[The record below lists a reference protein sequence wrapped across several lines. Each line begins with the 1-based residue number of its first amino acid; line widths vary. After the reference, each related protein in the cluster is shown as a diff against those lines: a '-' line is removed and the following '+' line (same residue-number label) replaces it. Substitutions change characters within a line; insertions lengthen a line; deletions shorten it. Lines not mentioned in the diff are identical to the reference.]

1 MDKSIE
7 KLENDLFTMN
17 EIFRKYVQLSLTYEQ
32 QISNAD
38 ISEEQRQVL
47 LTKLSR
53 ENEKVQKAKLQIE
66 IFERTIQALKNGT
79 SKGRTTI
86 REMTSSDYLVAYN

>member
-7 KLENDLFTMN
+7 KLENDLFTIN

-38 ISEEQRQVL
+38 ISEEQRQTL

-66 IFERTIQALKNGT
+66 IFERTIQALKNST
-79 SKGRTTI
+79 SKGRATI
-86 REMTSSDYLVAYN
+86 REITSSDYLVAYN